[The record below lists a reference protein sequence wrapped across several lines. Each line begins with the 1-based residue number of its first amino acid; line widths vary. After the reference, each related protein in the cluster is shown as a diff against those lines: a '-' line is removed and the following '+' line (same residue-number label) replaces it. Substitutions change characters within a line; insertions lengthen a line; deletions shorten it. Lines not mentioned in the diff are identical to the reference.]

1 MVLIKTVIWLPVL
14 AVADKERR
22 GYFVDNGFIDIQLIY
37 HPSNPQSVW
46 QSAQC
51 KCQHNPKQL

>member
-14 AVADKERR
+14 AVADKERS

-37 HPSNPQSVW
+37 HPSNPQSV
-46 QSAQC
+46 
-51 KCQHNPKQL
+51 